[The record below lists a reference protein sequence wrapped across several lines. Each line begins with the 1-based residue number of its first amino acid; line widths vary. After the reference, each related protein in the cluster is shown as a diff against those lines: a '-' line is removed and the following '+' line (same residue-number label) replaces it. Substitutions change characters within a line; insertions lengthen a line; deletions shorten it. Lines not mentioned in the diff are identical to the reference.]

1 MERKPDACH
10 TSVPA
15 CMSHV
20 AAVCRSVCGETPS
33 SPARSHEAAKP
44 DPKQTSFAAFA
55 VEKIGYRK
63 ATTLEVAEL
72 STIGF
77 LSAPVRAGAFLCA
90 SPCRAASCGAGV
102 RMEELNSSLIPNL
115 RGRRIAGP
123 MLPRGIA
130 LVVAP

>member
-90 SPCRAASCGAGV
+90 STVVLRA
-102 RMEELNSSLIPNL
+102 
-115 RGRRIAGP
+115 
-123 MLPRGIA
+123 
-130 LVVAP
+130 VVPESEWRS